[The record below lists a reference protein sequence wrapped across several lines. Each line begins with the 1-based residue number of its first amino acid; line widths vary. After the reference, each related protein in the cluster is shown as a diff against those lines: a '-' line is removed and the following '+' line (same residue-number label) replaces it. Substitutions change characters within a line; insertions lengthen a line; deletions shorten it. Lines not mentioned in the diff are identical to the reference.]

1 MGAVTDYLAGLDDSG
16 AGTANRDALARVV
29 DVAREL
35 SPDAAE
41 GVSYGM
47 PALLHRGK
55 GLVAALEAKKH
66 LGLYPFSGKVLARF
80 GGELDE
86 AGLSWSPGALQFT
99 AEHPVPDELLRRI
112 LSARI
117 AEIDAQLDKPKR
129 R

>member
-1 MGAVTDYLAGLDDSG
+1 MGTVTDYLAGLDGPG
-16 AGTANRDALARVV
+16 AHSANRGALARVV
-29 DVAREL
+29 EVAREL

-55 GLVAALEAKKH
+55 GLVAALEAKRH

-80 GGELDE
+80 ASELDE
-86 AGLSWSPGALQFT
+86 AGFTWSPGALQFT

-117 AEIDAQLDKPKR
+117 AEIDAQLDEPKR

>member
-1 MGAVTDYLAGLDDSG
+1 MGAVTEYLTGLAAAGGDEG
-16 AGTANRDALARVV
+16 NRDALARVIA
-29 DVAREL
+29 VAREL
-35 SPDAAE
+35 SPDSVE

-80 GGELDE
+80 AAELDA
-86 AGLSWSPGALQFT
+86 AGFNWSPGALQFT

-117 AEIDAQLDKPKR
+117 AEIDEKLDAPKR